1 MDNSNINL
9 QNNGL
14 KLDILA
20 DNFSLLIHSN
30 ISILEKQKKILL
42 QYVLKISDFPSTNL
56 SINSS
61 NELIEFLSNL
71 KKKLVLVDENIS
83 KASDYLN
90 KIKNLDTT
98 ENLNILFNE
107 YINISSEQS
116 KCIIDIED
124 FLIDSIIYTSLNFD
138 IQIPLEDTSSADSI
152 IDEQPPISNN
162 SKEKKKQD
170 FDNQDTNLIE
180 NTLVISETQ
189 GKVFLPYTIDT
200 LKSILEEENTKYK
213 NINEVIE
220 GEFVIPFTNF
230 KNPILSRF
238 KEAFKLIRYKEHGSI
253 KDAFDLGMELLLNY
267 NLHPAII
274 SACKNIDEL
283 DIYLDCLENNETDKF
298 DCFNIKFE
306 IPLQRTTK
314 KN

>member
-1 MDNSNINL
+1 M
-9 QNNGL
+9 
-14 KLDILA
+14 
-20 DNFSLLIHSN
+20 
-30 ISILEKQKKILL
+30 
-42 QYVLKISDFPSTNL
+42 
-56 SINSS
+56 
-61 NELIEFLSNL
+61 
-71 KKKLVLVDENIS
+71 
-83 KASDYLN
+83 
-90 KIKNLDTT
+90 
-98 ENLNILFNE
+98 
-107 YINISSEQS
+107 
-116 KCIIDIED
+116 
-124 FLIDSIIYTSLNFD
+124 NFD

-283 DIYLDCLENNETDKF
+283 DIYLDYLENNETDKF